1 MEKKER
7 EKAKAKA
14 NGAWT
19 AAVEPVTKKA
29 TAEKSVTKRSRDEG
43 EEEDASPASKKV
55 KVATPPKKEAVEE
68 SGTKRARDD
77 VDEEDVPAAKKAKAA
92 APIEMASSDATSSE
106 AAPTTG
112 SDASAA
118 TPDGVPSPPRKKGVA
133 RSDVKAKKAKATRG
147 KKNAKDQLDRDN
159 EAAERA
165 AIVKAGGTAVRTEN
179 LLKM

>member
-1 MEKKER
+1 MSKEEYEALEKKER

-77 VDEEDVPAAKKAKAA
+77 VDEEDDQGAADEQQG
-92 APIEMASSDATSSE
+92 PVDGE
-106 AAPTTG
+106 AQ
-112 SDASAA
+112 D
-118 TPDGVPSPPRKKGVA
+118 VA
-133 RSDVKAKKAKATRG
+133 WVVEVEGLRG
-147 KKNAKDQLDRDN
+147 
-159 EAAERA
+159 
-165 AIVKAGGTAVRTEN
+165 AGWEWPV
-179 LLKM
+179 